1 MGEGAR
7 VIPAAPRHWPLR
19 IKDSLP
25 LGPYHAFMAG
35 VCVCMGVV
43 STRETGRNHAY
54 TRLPAP
60 TSLMRR
66 EAQERV
72 RRLGEIWTGP
82 ATEVTFAWA
91 HMIGSMR
98 ARRSRERPR
107 TGAYYNGFL
116 VDISSRIYIYCLF
129 LGFECLPA
137 LSVSRFVHYNP
148 LFIF

>member
-1 MGEGAR
+1 MAR
-7 VIPAAPRHWPLR
+7 GIRAGRSILWPL
-19 IKDSLP
+19 
-25 LGPYHAFMAG
+25 
-35 VCVCMGVV
+35 
-43 STRETGRNHAY
+43 
-54 TRLPAP
+54 RLPAP

-107 TGAYYNGFL
+107 NEGGEG
-116 VDISSRIYIYCLF
+116 IGGG
-129 LGFECLPA
+129 LGPP
-137 LSVSRFVHYNP
+137 YP
-148 LFIF
+148 LTIRNIMWVKGEPLDGGSDPQRKELRKY

>member
-1 MGEGAR
+1 MRRRER
-7 VIPAAPRHWPLR
+7 
-19 IKDSLP
+19 S
-25 LGPYHAFMAG
+25 GPSGRDYSCVGPTRYGPAG
-35 VCVCMGVV
+35 VFYGPPVA
-43 STRETGRNHAY
+43 SSARELFMLGGSWGYGPAVIFY
-54 TRLPAP
+54 GPSRLPAP

-107 TGAYYNGFL
+107 NEGGPQLMGDGGKGLGTLFPTTKTLTHAQ
-116 VDISSRIYIYCLF
+116 VTKKIS
-129 LGFECLPA
+129 
-137 LSVSRFVHYNP
+137 
-148 LFIF
+148 

>member
-1 MGEGAR
+1 MLGRESRRNEGR
-7 VIPAAPRHWPLR
+7 TRWR
-19 IKDSLP
+19 EGF
-25 LGPYHAFMAG
+25 GPAG
-35 VCVCMGVV
+35 VFYGPPVA
-43 STRETGRNHAY
+43 SSARELFMLGGSWGYGPAVIFY
-54 TRLPAP
+54 GPSRLPAP

-107 TGAYYNGFL
+107 NEGGPQL
-116 VDISSRIYIYCLF
+116 MGDGV
-129 LGFECLPA
+129 PA
-137 LSVSRFVHYNP
+137 SYRYQF
-148 LFIF
+148 